1 MKYIAYIRVSTEKQG
16 KSGLGLEAQKEII
29 KHYVDETDIVAW
41 YEEVHSGKD
50 LNMLS
55 ELQKAKEICMREGYT
70 LVIAKT
76 DRLRNLKQ
84 AISLVEEMGNQ
95 VYFCNVGRNAD
106 KFMLNLFFVFAERER
121 TETSIRTK
129 AALKAKKEQG
139 YKLGSPQNLTN
150 KGRAKGAE
158 SNRLKAENSAENMRA
173 KAFAVSL
180 KDSNSSLSIIAHSLN
195 NNGFKTRTGG
205 DWSKATVS
213 RLLSRN

>member
-1 MKYIAYIRVSTEKQG
+1 MTNLTYTEANQPKEVQSKSTPDPHTDFLVENRVYTPGRIFSSKSGSHPSGGFRSKIKSVPPEGIFRSNLSSNIMKYIAYIRVSTEKQG

-50 LNMLS
+50 LNMLP
-55 ELQKAKEICMREGYT
+55 ELQKAKEICLREGYT

-106 KFMLNLFFVFAERER
+106 KFMLNLFFVFAGEG
-121 TETSIRTK
+121 T
-129 AALKAKKEQG
+129 
-139 YKLGSPQNLTN
+139 
-150 KGRAKGAE
+150 
-158 SNRLKAENSAENMRA
+158 
-173 KAFAVSL
+173 
-180 KDSNSSLSIIAHSLN
+180 H
-195 NNGFKTRTGG
+195 
-205 DWSKATVS
+205 
-213 RLLSRN
+213 RNEY

>member
-29 KHYVDETDIVAW
+29 KHYVDESDIVAW

-50 LNMLS
+50 LNLLP
-55 ELQKAKEICMREGYT
+55 ELQKAKELCLSKGYT
-70 LVIAKT
+70 LIIAKT
-76 DRLRNLKQ
+76 DRLRNTQQ
-84 AISLVEEMGNQ
+84 ALDLVEEMGNK
-95 VYFCNVGRNAD
+95 VFFCNIGQNAD
-106 KFMLNLFFVFAERER
+106 KFTLTLFFAFAERER

-129 AALKAKKEQG
+129 AALKAKKDKG
-139 YKLGSPQNLTN
+139 YKLGSPQNLTD
-150 KGRAKGAE
+150 KGRSKGAE
-158 SNRLKAENSAENMRA
+158 SNRLKAKQSEENMRA

-180 KDSNSSLSIIAHSLN
+180 RDSNSSLSIIAHSLN

-205 DWSKATVS
+205 DWSKATIS